1 MVSPTRSR
9 DGRATFASLL
19 FDSNEESKELESARS
34 AGRSTI
40 CGKYKCDIPDTS
52 ALFSTVST
60 DCHGRSISTELRS
73 RFYSPRRGAGVG
85 KCPRGLTMATL
96 QAATASTGATVTD
109 AQAVRQL
116 CEAHCFGTL
125 NWEVDEEGELIIWA
139 TTPSRSTK
147 LVRMDFQTTK
157 VVSSLTN
164 SSESWPTIS
173 NPVKNSTSR
182 PRGTRSVG
190 SRFWRS
196 DTWFATARSSTRT
209 SAPSK
214 R

>member
-1 MVSPTRSR
+1 
-9 DGRATFASLL
+9 
-19 FDSNEESKELESARS
+19 
-34 AGRSTI
+34 
-40 CGKYKCDIPDTS
+40 
-52 ALFSTVST
+52 
-60 DCHGRSISTELRS
+60 
-73 RFYSPRRGAGVG
+73 
-85 KCPRGLTMATL
+85 MATL

-125 NWEVDEEGELIIWA
+125 NWEVDEEGELIIWGYDA
-139 TTPSRSTK
+139 FEIYETREDGLPDYEGGLVTHEFLRK
-147 LVRMDFQTTK
+147 LANYLESGEELDIQTA
-157 VVSSLTN
+157 
-164 SSESWPTIS
+164 
-173 NPVKNSTSR
+173 
-182 PRGTRSVG
+182 GTRSVG